1 VIGAFLRGLAFEP
14 PVASAQVKSA
24 VLLAGLHAATPT
36 TVLER
41 RPTRDHTERMLPLF
55 GADVSIEEGELG
67 RAVHLRP
74 GPRLRGA
81 RVQVP
86 GDPSS
91 AAFLLAAA
99 LVVPGSEV
107 TVQGVLL
114 NPLRTGLFETL
125 REMGADLEIQLRS
138 EAGESVGDVT
148 ARHSRLKGVVVPP
161 ERAPSMIDEYPIL
174 SILGAFAEG
183 VTVMRG
189 VEDLRNK
196 ETDRITAVATGLR
209 GCGVQ
214 VDEEMDGL
222 IVHGRGRPPRG
233 GCLIETHGDHRLAM
247 AFAVMGMGAE
257 TPITVDRADMVGTSF
272 PGFAQLMRGV
282 GADLAET

>member
-1 VIGAFLRGLAFEP
+1 
-14 PVASAQVKSA
+14 
-24 VLLAGLHAATPT
+24 
-36 TVLER
+36 
-41 RPTRDHTERMLPLF
+41 
-55 GADVSIEEGELG
+55 
-67 RAVHLRP
+67 VHLRP

-222 IVHGRGRPPRG
+222 SVH
-233 GCLIETHGDHRLAM
+233 DHRLAM

>member
-1 VIGAFLRGLAFEP
+1 
-14 PVASAQVKSA
+14 
-24 VLLAGLHAATPT
+24 
-36 TVLER
+36 
-41 RPTRDHTERMLPLF
+41 
-55 GADVSIEEGELG
+55 
-67 RAVHLRP
+67 
-74 GPRLRGA
+74 
-81 RVQVP
+81 
-86 GDPSS
+86 
-91 AAFLLAAA
+91 
-99 LVVPGSEV
+99 
-107 TVQGVLL
+107 
-114 NPLRTGLFETL
+114 
-125 REMGADLEIQLRS
+125 MGADLEIQLRS